1 MISPTSFT
9 SELFTS
15 WTVAV
20 LITSIVDVDAKVI
33 IVGLLS
39 PLDSSPSSEVLE
51 TTVEPS
57 GSIPVNVAVFDKN
70 LLSTSSC
77 VIV

>member
-1 MISPTSFT
+1 MSPTSST

-15 WTVAV
+15 KILTV
-20 LITSIVDVDAKVI
+20 LITSIVDVDAKEI
-33 IVGLLS
+33 IVGFLS
-39 PLDSSPSSEVLE
+39 PLVRSPSSEVLE

-70 LLSTSSC
+70 LLSTSS
-77 VIV
+77 